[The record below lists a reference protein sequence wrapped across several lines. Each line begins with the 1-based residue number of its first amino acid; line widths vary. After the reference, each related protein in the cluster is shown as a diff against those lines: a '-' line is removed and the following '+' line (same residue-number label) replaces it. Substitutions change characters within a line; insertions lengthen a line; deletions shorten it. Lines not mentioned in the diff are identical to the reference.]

1 MPRSFTDITMLATLI
16 CVFGLLLAAGF
27 APVAFLGIAWGIL
40 ITGLIGWLIGHF
52 APGGMEGAYG
62 TLYAWVAM
70 AIGFLAGVIFRIFF
84 A

>member
-1 MPRSFTDITMLATLI
+1 MPRSRTDIAMLATLI

-52 APGGMEGAYG
+52 APVGMEGAYG